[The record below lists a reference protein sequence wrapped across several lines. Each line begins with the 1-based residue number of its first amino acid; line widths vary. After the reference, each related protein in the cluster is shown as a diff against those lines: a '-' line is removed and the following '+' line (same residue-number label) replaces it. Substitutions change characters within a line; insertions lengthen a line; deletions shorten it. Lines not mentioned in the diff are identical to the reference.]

1 MAKQFEI
8 PQSPTNYTY
17 TFTDFL
23 GVDYNNPFDMDVR
36 HSPKM
41 KNMILENGYLRKRHG
56 LKIKK
61 RLSNAKIHGIWNYD
75 IPGDSLFNE
84 IFIVHCGTKLY
95 EVSTDFSSQ
104 AVIMNDLKD
113 ADSFGMFLGDKLVI
127 LDGKR
132 AIIYGKFGN
141 SYSAQYM
148 DSVAYIPTTTIG
160 LTPDGLNGTS
170 LESVNMLTQYRINE
184 FLSDG
189 ESTVYHTDSYAISA
203 TANDTSVWVLNNSTG
218 VWDLVDPVHYTV
230 ASDNKITF
238 DYVIPAPVVTGRDN
252 VRIKFKSTTV
262 DHANL
267 INKCTFCVPFGYQGN
282 NQRLFFSGNP
292 EQPNVDWHSD
302 LVASQPDP
310 TYVPDDSFAVIG
322 SQPIVG
328 YLRLSDGTLAILKG
342 LSDTDCSIYYRT
354 SNAQGRWDIF
364 PLLSGTKNVGCLSNY
379 TCCNV
384 QNNAMFLGEL
394 GVFQAVT
401 GEASSTLERYADNK
415 SYYINKELLNNRNLS
430 SAKAVSIGPL
440 YYLFVG
446 NKLYIC
452 DTSKLTQPKNS
463 NINQYQW
470 WPCELNMNVTAV
482 LRWNNKLIIG
492 DESGYIKMF
501 GDDYID
507 ELEYDYTT
515 QVPEI
520 NPITQDVECYFET
533 CPFDFSQVNS
543 LRSNKA
549 KTTRNFV
556 LNYIALETTR
566 FEFGYKT
573 IDEDKVESEEIYK
586 IVNETFDNDLTEYI
600 YLPYG
605 TKLQFNEDITF
616 SANEDGICGWYY
628 GTQTDDIK
636 TILGFVVK
644 DGVVTFGTFTV
655 DVTDP
660 DEYIVEIIKEIYNS
674 NDGYK
679 MTSMILKKKLDLLNY
694 FISDDNMIITPS
706 DSDSILI
713 VNPTL
718 NEIPQ
723 TINVKE
729 KARKIMFLKF
739 YVESKKYACE
749 FDRIFIDFRNAG
761 KYRGE

>member
-1 MAKQFEI
+1 MAHSFQI
-8 PQSPTNYTY
+8 PQSPTTYNYI
-17 TFTDFL
+17 FTDFL

-41 KNMILENGYLRKRHG
+41 INMILENGYLKKRHG
-56 LKIKK
+56 LKIKTK
-61 RLSNAKIHGIWNYD
+61 IDNGVIHGIWNYD
-75 IPGDSLFNE
+75 VPGDTEFNE
-84 IFIVHCGTKLY
+84 IFLIHCGTKLY
-95 EVSTDFSSQ
+95 EADKTFTQV
-104 AVIMNDLKD
+104 ALLMNDL
-113 ADSFGMFLGDKLVI
+113 ADVDSWGMFLGDKLVI

-132 AIIYGKFGN
+132 AIVYGKYEN
-141 SYSAQYM
+141 VYTARYM
-148 DSVAYIPTTTIG
+148 DQVAYIPTTTIG

-170 LESVNMLTQYRINE
+170 YESVNQMTQFRINE
-184 FLSDG
+184 FLADG
-189 ESTVYHTDSYAISA
+189 TSTVYHTDSHSISA
-203 TANDTSVWVLNNSTG
+203 TNGDTTIWILNNNTG
-218 VWDLVDPVHYTV
+218 VWDLVDPANYTV
-230 ASDNKITF
+230 DSSNKITF
-238 DYVIPAPVVTGRDN
+238 NTAPVAPVVTGRDN
-252 VRIKFKSTTV
+252 VRIKFKSTTA

-267 INKCTFCVPFGYQGN
+267 INKCRFCVPFGYQGN

-364 PLLSGTKNVGCLSNY
+364 PLLSGTKNVGCLTPY
-379 TCCNV
+379 CCVNV

-415 SYYINKELLNNRNLS
+415 SYYINKKLLSETNLNKS
-430 SAKAVSIGPL
+430 KALSIGPL
-440 YYLFVG
+440 YYLFVN

-452 DTSKLTQPKNS
+452 DTSKITQPKNS

-470 WPCELNMNVTAV
+470 WPCELNINVTDV
-482 LRWNNKLIIG
+482 TRWNNKLIIG
-492 DESGYIKMF
+492 DSEGYIKMF

-507 ELEYDYTT
+507 ELKLENNTPVTKNVY
-515 QVPEI
+515 
-520 NPITQDVECYFET
+520 CYFET
-533 CPFDFSQVNS
+533 IPFDFTTSS
-543 LRSNKA
+543 ALRSTKA
-549 KTTRNFV
+549 KTTRAFT
-556 LNYIALETTR
+556 LNYIAPETTK

-573 IDEDKVESEEIYK
+573 IDEEKVESEEIYK
-586 IVNETFDNDLTEYI
+586 VVDELFNNNLSDYV

-605 TKLQFNEDITF
+605 TKLQFDKECNYT
-616 SANEDGICGWYY
+616 STGDGYTGFLY
-628 GTQTDDIK
+628 GSQTDEVK
-636 TILGFVVK
+636 TYLGFYIK
-644 DGVVTFGTFTV
+644 NGVITFGTFAV

-660 DEYIVEIIKEIYNS
+660 TDYKVEVLKEVYNS
-674 NDGYK
+674 IDGYK
-679 MTSMILKKKLDLLNY
+679 LDSLLLKKKLDLVHS
-694 FISDDNMIITPS
+694 ISEALGTTDPTVIPS
-706 DSDSILI
+706 KSDGILI

-718 NEIPQ
+718 NDIPQ
-723 TINVKE
+723 TINIKE

-739 YVESKKYACE
+739 YVESEKYACE
-749 FDRIFIDFRNAG
+749 FDRIFIDFRMAG